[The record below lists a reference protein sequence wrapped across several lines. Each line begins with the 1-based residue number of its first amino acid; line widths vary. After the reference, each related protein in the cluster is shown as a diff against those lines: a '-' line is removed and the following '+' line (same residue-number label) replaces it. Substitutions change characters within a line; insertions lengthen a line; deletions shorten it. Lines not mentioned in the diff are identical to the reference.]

1 MPTLNTVLGP
11 LEAADLGFTLSH
23 EHVGTNAA
31 GLRHTYPEFIDRAG
45 IIEQSTAALKEA
57 YAEGLRTIVDVSTF
71 DLGRDIAM
79 IAEVAR
85 QSGVNIVVATGNHLA
100 VPRPFGDVSPD
111 VIAPMYVREIEE
123 GIEDS
128 GVKAAVIK
136 VASDRGGITP
146 PQEVVLR
153 AAARAHLQT
162 GAPISTHTWSP
173 DRVGEQQVAIL
184 EEEGADLTRVYIGHS
199 NDDTDLDYLLGLLEK
214 GVWLGLD
221 RYPGGRVTGTPDWEQ
236 RTEVAK
242 KLMEAGYTERIM
254 LSHDYSVPK
263 ARNGAEVQEERR
275 RANPDGY
282 NFISRYVLPRLMELG
297 ASEADIHQITVE
309 NPAGSLLGSRVAL
322 TCRRLGE
329 RRGGFQTRPCF
340 MPPASRCT
348 GISLDNI
355 PTSVDAIEYL
365 VYTRYIIVVHTY
377 FIGKY

>member
-136 VASDRGGITP
+136 VASDRGGITS

-221 RYPGGRVTGTPDWEQ
+221 RYPGGRVPGTPDWEQ

-242 KLMEAGYTERIM
+242 KLMDAGYTERIM

-282 NFISRYVLPRLMELG
+282 NFISRHVLPRLMELG
-297 ASEADIHQITVE
+297 ASEQDIHQITVE
-309 NPAGSLLGSRVAL
+309 NP
-322 TCRRLGE
+322 RRFFVGE
-329 RRGGFQTRPCF
+329 
-340 MPPASRCT
+340 
-348 GISLDNI
+348 
-355 PTSVDAIEYL
+355 
-365 VYTRYIIVVHTY
+365 
-377 FIGKY
+377 

>member
-1 MPTLNTVLGP
+1 MPAINTVLGP
-11 LEAADLGFTLSH
+11 VEAADLGYTLSH

-45 IIEQSTAALKEA
+45 IIEQSTAALKAA

-71 DLGRDIAM
+71 DLGRDIGM
-79 IAEVAR
+79 IAQVAR

-184 EEEGADLTRVYIGHS
+184 EEEGADLNRVYIGHS
-199 NDDTDLDYLLGLLEK
+199 NDDTDLDYLLGLLNK

-221 RYPGGRVTGTPDWEQ
+221 RYPGGRVPGTPDWEQ

-242 KLMEAGYTERIM
+242 RLMDAGYTHRIM

-263 ARNGAEVQEERR
+263 ARHGAEVQEERR

-282 NFISRYVLPRLMELG
+282 NFISRMVLPRLRELG
-297 ASEADIHQITVE
+297 ATEGDIQQIMVE
-309 NPAGSLLGSRVAL
+309 NP
-322 TCRRLGE
+322 RRFFGGE
-329 RRGGFQTRPCF
+329 
-340 MPPASRCT
+340 
-348 GISLDNI
+348 
-355 PTSVDAIEYL
+355 
-365 VYTRYIIVVHTY
+365 
-377 FIGKY
+377 

>member
-1 MPTLNTVLGP
+1 MPAINTVLGP
-11 LEAADLGFTLSH
+11 VEAADLGYTLSH

-71 DLGRDIAM
+71 DLGRDIGM
-79 IAEVAR
+79 IAQVAR

-184 EEEGADLTRVYIGHS
+184 EEEGADLNRVYIGHS
-199 NDDTDLDYLLGLLEK
+199 NDDTDLDYLLGLLNK

-221 RYPGGRVTGTPDWEQ
+221 RYPGGRVPGTPDWEQ

-242 KLMEAGYTERIM
+242 KLMDAGYTHRIM

-263 ARNGAEVQEERR
+263 ARHGAEVQEERR

-282 NFISRYVLPRLMELG
+282 NFISRMVLPRLRELG
-297 ASEADIHQITVE
+297 ATEGDIQQIMVE
-309 NPAGSLLGSRVAL
+309 NP
-322 TCRRLGE
+322 RRFFGGE
-329 RRGGFQTRPCF
+329 
-340 MPPASRCT
+340 
-348 GISLDNI
+348 
-355 PTSVDAIEYL
+355 
-365 VYTRYIIVVHTY
+365 
-377 FIGKY
+377 

>member
-11 LEAADLGFTLSH
+11 LEATDLGFTLSH

-136 VASDRGGITP
+136 VASDRGGITS

-242 KLMEAGYTERIM
+242 KLMDAGYTERIM

-282 NFISRYVLPRLMELG
+282 NFISRHVLPRLMELG
-297 ASEADIHQITVE
+297 ASEHDIHQITVE
-309 NPAGSLLGSRVAL
+309 NP
-322 TCRRLGE
+322 RRFFVGE
-329 RRGGFQTRPCF
+329 
-340 MPPASRCT
+340 
-348 GISLDNI
+348 
-355 PTSVDAIEYL
+355 
-365 VYTRYIIVVHTY
+365 
-377 FIGKY
+377 